1 MRAML
6 KNLLLSLALLIV
18 GPNSFG
24 QYQTLQRFIPTDFT
38 ILDSASGDLNKDGIK
53 DLVLILRNNYEKFNY
68 DTTRPLLLLEG
79 NKFGQYRLIARNDNI
94 VLCLNCGGVHGDPY
108 QGITIKNGYFSI
120 EHFGGSG
127 WRWTRIITFKFDTKR
142 KGFYLHRDAGQ
153 SWHTSDPNK
162 TTENLFNKNDF
173 DKLSF
178 KRYSYS
184 KN

>member
-1 MRAML
+1 ML
-6 KNLLLSLALLIV
+6 KNLLLALVFLIV
-18 GPNSFG
+18 EQNSFG
-24 QYQTLQRFIPTDFT
+24 QYKTLQNFIPKDFT

-79 NKFGQYRLIARNDNI
+79 NKVGLYKLIARNNNI
-94 VLCLNCGGVHGDPY
+94 VLCLDCGGVHGDPY
-108 QGITIKNGYFSI
+108 QGIKIKNGYFSI

-153 SWHTSDPNK
+153 TWRPSDPNK
-162 TTENLFNKNDF
+162 PTENLFNKGDF
-173 DKLSF
+173 DKLPF
-178 KRYSYS
+178 ERYSYS
-184 KN
+184 KD